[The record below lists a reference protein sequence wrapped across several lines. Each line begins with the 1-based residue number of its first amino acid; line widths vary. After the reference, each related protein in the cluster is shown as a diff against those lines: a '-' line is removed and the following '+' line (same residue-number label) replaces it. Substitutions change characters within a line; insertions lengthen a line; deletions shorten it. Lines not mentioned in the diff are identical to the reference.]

1 MIGENRQF
9 VTNELGEFKKY
20 PVEVQNCRKIA
31 DHFRGIYRIYPN
43 WIKENRRMWTCNWS
57 DMQTLGSPQ
66 PVVKLCPKISRV
78 TGTRWPWWNTSF
90 SRSLYKAPCSLRFE
104 GPQAAGGRWS
114 SSLLN
119 SIQTNHIKEDTART
133 TLLLSVAVLGCP
145 KTPYS
150 IFKAIL

>member
-43 WIKENRRMWTCNWS
+43 SIKENRRMWTCNWS

-66 PVVKLCPKISRV
+66 PVVMPKNLPGHWHRA
-78 TGTRWPWWNTSF
+78 GWPWWNTSF
-90 SRSLYKAPCSLRFE
+90 SQSLYKAPCSLRFE

-114 SSLLN
+114 SSLL
-119 SIQTNHIKEDTART
+119 TNHIKEDTART